1 MYKKTDLVILILDL
15 PNSLGYLVVLAIDV
29 KVRAKYEQLDDR
41 EQPILAVL
49 GLHPLHPPC
58 DFVG

>member
-41 EQPILAVL
+41 E
-49 GLHPLHPPC
+49 
-58 DFVG
+58 